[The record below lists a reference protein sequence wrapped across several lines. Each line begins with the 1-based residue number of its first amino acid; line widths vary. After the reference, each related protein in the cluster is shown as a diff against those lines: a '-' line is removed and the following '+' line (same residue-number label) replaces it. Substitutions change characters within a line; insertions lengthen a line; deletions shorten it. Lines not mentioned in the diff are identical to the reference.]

1 MAKSK
6 KQTINTAPEKSTK
19 TIEIVDQDGTV
30 IYTEDVAI
38 GKYPVRLRHYQL
50 QAELMNRDQE
60 GTFMAREK
68 PAPIPEP
75 DPEET
80 PEPEPE

>member
-6 KQTINTAPEKSTK
+6 KQTINTGPEKFTK

-38 GKYPVRLRHYQL
+38 GKYPVRMRHYQL

-60 GTFMAREK
+60 GAFTAREK
-68 PAPIPEP
+68 PAAIPESVT
-75 DPEET
+75 EET
-80 PEPEPE
+80 PEPEPQ